1 MFAIISTCRCVFLR
15 KTINVNLRQLNLSLS
30 RLQLCS
36 STFVER
42 NCHNE
47 PSSSTSFVESKF
59 KKRRPYLSAF
69 ACFLKEYDSKE
80 NDNPGT
86 PLYLWQHMTADEKSI
101 YEAKAKAFNDLNKVT
116 ENLPQRL
123 NVKKQKSAVNVIR
136 SGRSEFSFNR
146 LKNFDRKLVEEY
158 NMPKRPLRPIWRFA
172 AATGNRLPKSQLSV
186 LYDRLPDEEK
196 ENYSNAYS
204 AELTVFQ
211 EHLKEWKAKMIAD
224 GNEHIL
230 RRISGR
236 WPKATKSSKD
246 DWNELASQHGR
257 PKHPGS
263 VLTLFRSDLS
273 AESSAMLSRQEFRRR
288 WDQLDPEK
296 KTEYSER
303 LRKKTDE
310 YRAKLRHWRESMLA
324 SGNDEIVHA
333 LSRCK
338 TGTRANQWLPETRRS
353 ITCFKLADEHNMPKY
368 PVGPFKKFIETLG
381 KKMPVSEK
389 SVLYRKLPDEQRKQY
404 YDAFREE
411 LEAYRKNLR
420 DWKSRMIAEGHEDVL
435 KKLKP
440 KGVVEQFIKTS
451 KIEFAAE
458 HGRPKRPKNPFAR
471 FLIDFN
477 KARPPSEPFEFAK
490 VAHEWNALSN
500 DEKMKYRASYKA
512 DYGVYREQFAKWKA
526 GMLADASEETL
537 EKLDIRPPSRQK
549 TTGRKKS
556 LLSGKPKF
564 PLYPFHRFL
573 LDSGVTPEAE
583 HREEQLYMWRSLK
596 PSQKEKYQNEF
607 RAERTVYDEKLR
619 EWKAERTAEGK

>member
-47 PSSSTSFVESKF
+47 PSSSTSFAESKF

-123 NVKKQKSAVNVIR
+123 NVKKRKSAVNVIR

-172 AATGNRLPKSQLSV
+172 AVSGNRLPKSQLSA

-310 YRAKLRHWRESMLA
+310 YRAKLRQWRDSMLA

-353 ITCFKLADEHNMPKY
+353 ITCFKLADEHKMPKY

-389 SVLYRKLPDEQRKQY
+389 SVLYRKLPEEQRKQY

-440 KGVVEQFIKTS
+440 KGVVEQFIKAS
-451 KIEFAAE
+451 KIE
-458 HGRPKRPKNPFAR
+458 
-471 FLIDFN
+471 
-477 KARPPSEPFEFAK
+477 
-490 VAHEWNALSN
+490 
-500 DEKMKYRASYKA
+500 KYRAAYKA

-537 EKLDIRPPSRQK
+537 EKLDIRPPSRHK
-549 TTGRKKS
+549 TAGRKKS

-607 RAERTVYDEKLR
+607 RSERTVYDEKLR
-619 EWKAERTAEGK
+619 EWNAEKTAEGK